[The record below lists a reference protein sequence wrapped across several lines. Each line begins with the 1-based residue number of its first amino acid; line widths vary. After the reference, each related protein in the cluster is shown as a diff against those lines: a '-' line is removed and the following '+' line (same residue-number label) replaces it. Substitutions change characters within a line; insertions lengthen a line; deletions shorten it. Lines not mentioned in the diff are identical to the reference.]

1 MEIPAMNDIL
11 LQSWWVL
18 AVRGLVALLFGLAS
32 LLWPGMTLLGFL
44 LLFAAY
50 ALTGG
55 IVSVIGA
62 LRHRKS
68 DSEWWMLLLIGL
80 VGIGAG
86 AIAVLHP
93 GLTVL
98 VLLLLI
104 GANALVTGVL
114 DIAAAIR
121 LRRVIHD
128 EWLMILN
135 GAAAVLFGVLMFLFP
150 AVGGVALVW
159 MIGTYAVVTGAL
171 MLGLAFR
178 LHRHTQPRVA
188 TGDQRVTPDRRGVIP
203 DRRGLVAHS

>member
-1 MEIPAMNDIL
+1 MNNIL

-18 AVRGLVALLFGLAS
+18 AVRGVIAVLFGLLS
-32 LLWPGMTLLGFL
+32 LLWPGITLFGFL
-44 LLFAAY
+44 ILFAAY
-50 ALTGG
+50 ALTSGV
-55 IVSVIGA
+55 VSVLGA
-62 LRHRKS
+62 VRHRDS
-68 DSEWWMLLLIGL
+68 DSDWWMLLLVGL

-121 LRRVIHD
+121 LRRVINN

-135 GAAAVLFGVLMFLFP
+135 GAAAMTFGVLMFLFP
-150 AVGGVALVW
+150 AAGGVALVW
-159 MIGTYAVVTGAL
+159 MIGIYAVVTGAL
-171 MLGLAFR
+171 MLGLAVR
-178 LHRHTQPRVA
+178 LRAHMLRETPA
-188 TGDQRVTPDRRGVIP
+188 YTGDQRIMLDRRGLIA